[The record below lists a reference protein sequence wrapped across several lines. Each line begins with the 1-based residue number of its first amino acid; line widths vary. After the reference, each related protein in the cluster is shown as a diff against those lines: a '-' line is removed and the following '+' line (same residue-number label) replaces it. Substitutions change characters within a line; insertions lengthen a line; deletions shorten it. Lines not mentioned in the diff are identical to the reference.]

1 MVRRER
7 SRILDD
13 NGPLLLRHQR
23 QQRGKQSRF
32 ARAGSTADQECQL
45 GLDHA

>member
-1 MVRRER
+1 MWMVRREL

-13 NGPLLLRHQR
+13 NDPLLLRHQR

-32 ARAGSTADQECQL
+32 S
-45 GLDHA
+45 